1 MRVCSQVVGLVF
13 IIGGAV
19 LQTAF
24 SEYLA
29 FFGATVNRAAIFIIV
44 IGIVCLGV
52 SFFGC
57 CGAFKENHCMIIT
70 VIRCIFADLFI
81 YSFRLEQE
89 NRQQYNMP
97 DKQEQQ
103 G

>member
-1 MRVCSQVVGLVF
+1 MRVCSQIVGLVF

-70 VIRCIFADLFI
+70 VIRCMFC
-81 YSFRLEQE
+81 
-89 NRQQYNMP
+89 
-97 DKQEQQ
+97 
-103 G
+103 